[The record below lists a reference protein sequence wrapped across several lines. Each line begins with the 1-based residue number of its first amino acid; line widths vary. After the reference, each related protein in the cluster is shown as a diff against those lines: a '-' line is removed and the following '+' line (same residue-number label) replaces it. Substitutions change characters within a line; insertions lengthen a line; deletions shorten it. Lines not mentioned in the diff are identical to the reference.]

1 MAKQDLSTLSV
12 EELESA
18 LKGKQT
24 LLRTVVA
31 IFGVIIAAWI
41 VLGYWR
47 ENTPVFISTVVVG
60 VGVTAAQWGASRG
73 LRDELQRRRDGH
85 GH

>member
-24 LLRTVVA
+24 LLRTVMA

-47 ENTPVFISTVVVG
+47 ENTPVFISTVAVS
-60 VGVTAAQWGASRG
+60 VGVTPAQWGALRG
-73 LRDELQRRRDGH
+73 LRDERQRRRDGH